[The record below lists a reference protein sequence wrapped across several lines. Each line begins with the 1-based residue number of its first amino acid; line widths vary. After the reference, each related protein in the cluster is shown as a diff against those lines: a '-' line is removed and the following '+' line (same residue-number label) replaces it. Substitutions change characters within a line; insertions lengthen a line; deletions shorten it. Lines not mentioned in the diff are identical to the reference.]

1 MHICFLI
8 GHHIGEKGEQNHVVV
23 DDLGQRTR
31 SAGWSEAGPGRCQ
44 IAGRCVAVLQYIPPE
59 MLCCGRRT
67 KEGTLRAS
75 SAQSLLFPLTTE
87 VLSLTSHGVCSLQ
100 VGGGE
105 VYSTVLGRGLTHAC
119 MDTHTHAHTGD
130 TYRDVH

>member
-44 IAGRCVAVLQYIPPE
+44 IAGSGLIYVHTSRDAVLWVKDK
-59 MLCCGRRT
+59 RRHI
-67 KEGTLRAS
+67 KSFFS
-75 SAQSLLFPLTTE
+75 SKSSVSFNN
-87 VLSLTSHGVCSLQ
+87 
-100 VGGGE
+100 
-105 VYSTVLGRGLTHAC
+105 
-119 MDTHTHAHTGD
+119 
-130 TYRDVH
+130 